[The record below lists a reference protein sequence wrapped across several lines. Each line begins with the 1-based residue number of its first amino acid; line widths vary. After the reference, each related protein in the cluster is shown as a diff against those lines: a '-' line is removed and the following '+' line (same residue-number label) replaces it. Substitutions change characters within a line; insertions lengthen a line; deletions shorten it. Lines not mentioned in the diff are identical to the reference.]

1 MFLCKL
7 SCIAG
12 AITLAITSAQ
22 GQSYNEPV
30 IHHFDGY
37 PFGQYPSR
45 VISDAAGN
53 FYGTAYAG
61 GLYDGGVVFK
71 VDAAGNPT
79 VLHNFTGGQD
89 GCNPSAPLIA
99 DCRGTADHILRAR
112 QLQERGAARAT
123 G

>member
-22 GQSYNEPV
+22 GQSYNEAV
-30 IHHFDGY
+30 LHHFDGY
-37 PFGQYPSR
+37 PFGQYPSG

-61 GLYDGGVVFK
+61 GLWLQPKRPFDRRLPRYSRSHLTRSPIL
-71 VDAAGNPT
+71 AGTRGSKSNGMSGR
-79 VLHNFTGGQD
+79 HHIG
-89 GCNPSAPLIA
+89 A
-99 DCRGTADHILRAR
+99 DNA
-112 QLQERGAARAT
+112 E
-123 G
+123 

>member
-22 GQSYNEPV
+22 GQSYNEAV
-30 IHHFDGY
+30 LHHFDGY

-61 GLYDGGVVFK
+61 GLWLQPK
-71 VDAAGNPT
+71 R
-79 VLHNFTGGQD
+79 
-89 GCNPSAPLIA
+89 PLIA
-99 DCRGTADHILRAR
+99 DCRRTADHILRAR